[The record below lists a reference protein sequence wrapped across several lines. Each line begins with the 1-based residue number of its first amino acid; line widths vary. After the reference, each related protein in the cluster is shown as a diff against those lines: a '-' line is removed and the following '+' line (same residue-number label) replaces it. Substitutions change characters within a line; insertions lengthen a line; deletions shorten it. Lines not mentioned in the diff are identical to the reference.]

1 MKSISVLSL
10 FDGMSGGQQAI
21 ERLGIKVDKYISSE
35 VDNHAMNVTRYNYP
49 NTVFIGSVTE
59 IQIIRHSKYKL
70 NINGYI
76 VDYRKLIL
84 IGGSPCQGFS
94 FAGKMCGASTK
105 CQIDITTLEQYLYL
119 KESGFEFEGQSYLF
133 WEYIR
138 IKREL
143 EKYNSKLI
151 FLLENVKMTK
161 KWEGVFNNAVGIKPT
176 QINSS
181 LVSAQNRVR
190 LYWSNLGE
198 NLFQPENFN
207 VYLSDIVEK
216 RSDLSKNVLCAAM
229 RGRYLVNGVRQD
241 GKMITSGLT
250 KQYLEVRY
258 DGKSNCLTTVQK
270 DNNIIEINP
279 GEFNLKVRFELNE
292 LSYRNLTEIE
302 CERLQTIKDN
312 YTKFGL
318 NKKLE
323 KVIIPK
329 TQRLRMIG
337 NGWTIEVISFILK
350 RLIFGAN
357 INSEAELLGDEER
370 RIITK

>member
-1 MKSISVLSL
+1 MINKVSVLSL
-10 FDGMSGGQQAI
+10 FDGMSCGQQAMEKLNI
-21 ERLGIKVDKYISSE
+21 NIDKYLSSE
-35 VDNHAMNVTRYNYP
+35 IDIHAINTTRYNYP
-49 NTVFIGSVTE
+49 NTIFIGSVTN
-59 IQIIRHSKYKL
+59 IQITKHSKFKL
-70 NINGYI
+70 NINGII
-76 VDYRKLIL
+76 VDYRNLIL

-105 CQIDITTLEQYLYL
+105 CQIEITTLEQYLYL
-119 KESGFEFEGQSYLF
+119 KNSGFEFEGQSYLF

-143 EKYNSKLI
+143 EKYNPKLK

-161 KWEGVFNNAVGIKPT
+161 KWEEIFNIAVGVKPA

-190 LYWSNLGE
+190 LYWCNLGE
-198 NLFQPENFN
+198 ELSQPENLG
-207 VYLSDIVEK
+207 VYLEDIVEK
-216 RSDLSKNVLCAAM
+216 RSDLSKKVFCAAM

-241 GKMITSGLT
+241 GKIITAGLT

-279 GEFNLKVRFELNE
+279 EDFNLKVRFELSE

-318 NKKLE
+318 NENLE

-337 NGWTIEVISFILK
+337 NGWTIDIISYILK
-350 RLIFGAN
+350 
-357 INSEAELLGDEER
+357 LLL
-370 RIITK
+370 K